1 MCTLVGVQV
10 HVLPVIAF
18 LFRLV
23 LIKQTIPCLT
33 DSFLSVPRYL
43 DFVQTTT
50 QATLSGF
57 SLNKN
62 SPGPLPCPASP
73 TRCYSL
79 PVLATLAFFAVLLS
93 IVLPLSV
100 ASLAHSA
107 VLPGFFSHPC
117 LLSPA
122 SLCYSYSVSFALG
135 CYLCS
140 ICTGFS
146 CLPRFFDILR

>member
-1 MCTLVGVQV
+1 MNYLRLILLTRLILTVINDINNSENFMCTLVGVQV

-100 ASLAHSA
+100 
-107 VLPGFFSHPC
+107 VP
-117 LLSPA
+117 
-122 SLCYSYSVSFALG
+122 
-135 CYLCS
+135 
-140 ICTGFS
+140 
-146 CLPRFFDILR
+146 